1 MRVNSLISSARSTAR
16 VWLASLV
23 TMGAAGVAQASGVYW
38 SVDVD
43 VPIERHGRIGTVVSN
58 TPGGVHRGGYPVVV
72 TPAPVIVH
80 QPAPRYVH
88 APRQVVYVP
97 VAAPRH
103 GHWRH
108 HRGWHKKHHR
118 HDHDHG
124 YHHSRHD
131 HGDHWRGDRDDWRD
145 DRGGRHHRH

>member
-1 MRVNSLISSARSTAR
+1 MRVNSLISSAR
-16 VWLASLV
+16 VLLASVLAA
-23 TMGAAGVAQASGVYW
+23 GAAGMAQASDVYW

-80 QPAPRYVH
+80 QPAPRHVH
-88 APRQVVYVP
+88 GPRHVVYVP

-103 GHWRH
+103 GHWH
-108 HRGWHKKHHR
+108 GHRGWHKKHHR
-118 HDHDHG
+118 HGYHDG
-124 YHHSRHD
+124 YHHGHHREY
-131 HGDHWRGDRDDWRD
+131 GDHWRGDRDDWRD
-145 DRGGRHHRH
+145 DRYDRRGHHRH